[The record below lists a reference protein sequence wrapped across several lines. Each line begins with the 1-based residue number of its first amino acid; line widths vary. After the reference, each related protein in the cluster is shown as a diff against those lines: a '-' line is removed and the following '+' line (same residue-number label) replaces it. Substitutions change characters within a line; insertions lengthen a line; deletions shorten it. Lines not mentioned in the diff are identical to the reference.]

1 MLSLRFL
8 HMFGPGDVLSF
19 LSWPVI
25 LLLLIAG
32 AVVFLSAKAKRG
44 MPSDAMFE
52 RRPLLTKAEM
62 HFAEALEKAVYP
74 RLRVYSQVS
83 LSAIV
88 KVKAD
93 NRSTWQ
99 SAFNSVSR
107 KYVDFVIVDPITMEV
122 KKVIE
127 LDDHSHERQDRQGR
141 DQQLDSILTQ
151 AGIPIIHY
159 KAQVAYDPL
168 VLREVIGL

>member
-1 MLSLRFL
+1 
-8 HMFGPGDVLSF
+8 MFGPGDVLSF
-19 LSWPVI
+19 LSWPVV

-44 MPSDAMFE
+44 MLSDAMFE

-62 HFAEALEKAVYP
+62 HFSEALEKAVCPQY
-74 RLRVYSQVS
+74 RVYSQVS
-83 LSAIV
+83 LSALV
-88 KVKAD
+88 KVRA
-93 NRSTWQ
+93 NSRSTWQ

-107 KYVDFVIVDPITMEV
+107 KYVDFVLVDPLTMEV

-127 LDDHSHERQDRQGR
+127 LDDHSHDRQDRQGR

-151 AGIPIIHY
+151 AGIPIVHY
-159 KAQVAYDPL
+159 KAQVAYDPSE
-168 VLREVIGL
+168 LREAIGL

>member
-1 MLSLRFL
+1 MLLLRFL

-62 HFAEALEKAVYP
+62 HFSEALEKAVCPQY
-74 RLRVYSQVS
+74 RVYSQVS
-83 LSAIV
+83 LSALV

-107 KYVDFVIVDPITMEV
+107 KYVDFVLVDPLTMEV

-127 LDDHSHERQDRQGR
+127 LDDSSHEQTRRQSR
-141 DQQLDSILTQ
+141 DELVDSILAQ
-151 AGIPIIHY
+151 VGIPIVHC
-159 KAQVAYDPL
+159 KVQSSYDPPA
-168 VLREVIGL
+168 LRVTIGL

>member
-1 MLSLRFL
+1 
-8 HMFGPGDVLSF
+8 MFGPGDVLSF
-19 LSWPVI
+19 LSWPVV

-52 RRPLLTKAEM
+52 RRPLLTKTEM
-62 HFAEALEKAVYP
+62 RFLEALEKAVCPHY
-74 RLRVYSQVS
+74 RVYSQVS
-83 LSAIV
+83 LSALV

-107 KYVDFVIVDPITMEV
+107 KYVDFVLVDPLTMEV

-127 LDDHSHERQDRQGR
+127 LDDHSHDRQDRQGR

-151 AGIPIIHY
+151 AGIPIVHY
-159 KAQVAYDPL
+159 KAQAAYDPS
-168 VLREVIGL
+168 VLR